1 MSTFAIALLQNDA
14 AEIDHEPLDGDSP
27 LPKQAPGRLW
37 RSPLNI
43 FELWV
48 FSFNDV
54 LENLPIFN
62 QNEASR

>member
-1 MSTFAIALLQNDA
+1 MNTFAIALLQNDA

-48 FSFNDV
+48 FNFNDV
-54 LENLPIFN
+54 SANIPIFD
-62 QNEASR
+62 